1 MRTITLVLIIIVVVF
16 FFATKANSK
25 TIVLEEEVNNTF
37 EKTVTILTVCKD
49 GYQYT
54 ILDYKSITQDMKW
67 NSFNKES
74 QPIPC
79 MTDFKD
85 QSQLEK

>member
-1 MRTITLVLIIIVVVF
+1 MRVITLVLVIVAVF

-25 TIVLEEEVNNTF
+25 TIVLEEEINNTF
-37 EKTVTILTVCKD
+37 EKTVSILTVCKD

-54 ILDYKSITQDMKW
+54 ILDYTSITQDMKW

-79 MTDFKD
+79 MMDFKD

>member
-1 MRTITLVLIIIVVVF
+1 MRVITLVLVIVAVF
-16 FFATKANSK
+16 FFAKDAHGR
-25 TIVLEEEVNNTF
+25 TIMIDEEINNTF

-54 ILDYKSITQDMKW
+54 ILDYTSITQDMKW

-79 MTDFKD
+79 MMDFKN

>member
-1 MRTITLVLIIIVVVF
+1 MRTITLVLIIVVVF

-37 EKTVTILTVCKD
+37 KKTVTILTVCKD

-54 ILDYKSITQDMKW
+54 ILDYTSIIQDMKW

-79 MTDFKD
+79 MMDFKHE
-85 QSQLEK
+85 SQLEK